1 MRTVRYSEKWESCK
15 AALAGAAPRLDEI
28 EQGVEWAVSLQAETY
43 GEAVPGTSWRVA
55 LTDPFPGAPAMVWY
69 FSIEDADY
77 AVMEWFA
84 VDWEW
89 VDRQEDDDETE
100 SSGS

>member
-1 MRTVRYSEKWESCK
+1 
-15 AALAGAAPRLDEI
+15 
-28 EQGVEWAVSLQAETY
+28 
-43 GEAVPGTSWRVA
+43 
-55 LTDPFPGAPAMVWY
+55 MVWY